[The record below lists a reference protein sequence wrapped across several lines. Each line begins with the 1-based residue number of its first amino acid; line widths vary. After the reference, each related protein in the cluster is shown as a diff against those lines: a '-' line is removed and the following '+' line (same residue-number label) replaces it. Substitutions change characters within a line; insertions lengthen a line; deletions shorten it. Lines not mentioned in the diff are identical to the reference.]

1 MLPVSTLF
9 CILQGKYIKLKGK
22 NMPAKKVKKTKRSV
36 STEVSPVTA
45 GSAVLFAG
53 VAVVTLGNIQ
63 GRDNIKLLLIGFGAA
78 LLVLGGVLLG
88 LAIKPAK
95 KR

>member
-1 MLPVSTLF
+1 
-9 CILQGKYIKLKGK
+9 
-22 NMPAKKVKKTKRSV
+22 MPAKKVKKTKKTV
-36 STEVSPVTA
+36 SNEVSPTTA
-45 GSAVLFAG
+45 GAAVLFAG

-63 GRDNIKLLLIGFGAA
+63 NRDNIKLLLIGFGAA

-88 LAIKPAK
+88 AAIKPSK